1 MLLVSKKEEKFA
13 SSLCK
18 VEINPFPEGILTT
31 DNYFMIQNACS
42 NGMLSIDT
50 DDRNPNYKIG
60 CSVTTNP
67 LMNFAC
73 RRNLFK
79 FEKYGNSDSNVISYG
94 EKILI
99 LSHSDL
105 LNEPLYLFS
114 TLVSPQSYSRF
125 SRNQE
130 VLAVNEKNYYTCW
143 VIEHIDSSIRMAM
156 EGTPVKVTDPFIIRH
171 CSTSRLLASDMV
183 DYFNDYGHEYEVCC
197 NNFLSR
203 NKYQTLVSE
212 KEGRLR
218 IDTKL
223 RTEQDQNIWKIVE
236 I

>member
-1 MLLVSKKEEKFA
+1 MLLVSKKEEKFE
-13 SSLCK
+13 SSLSK
-18 VEINPFPEGILTT
+18 VNISPFPEAILTI
-31 DNYFMIQNACS
+31 DNYFMIQNACTS
-42 NGMLSIDT
+42 GMLSIDT

-67 LMNFAC
+67 IMNFPC

-79 FEKYGNSDSNVISYG
+79 FEKYGTSNSNIITYG
-94 EKILI
+94 EKILFI
-99 LSHSDL
+99 SHSEL
-105 LNEPLYLFS
+105 LNEPLYLYS
-114 TLVSPQSYSRF
+114 TLVSHQSYSRF

-130 VLAVNEKNYYTCW
+130 VLAVDEKSYYACW

-156 EGTPVKVTDPFIIRH
+156 EGTPVKVSDPFMIRH

-197 NNFLSR
+197 SSFQSK

-223 RTEQDQNIWKIVE
+223 KTELDQNLWKIVE

>member
-1 MLLVSKKEEKFA
+1 MLLVSNKEEKFA

-18 VEINPFPEGILTT
+18 VEINPFPQGILTT
-31 DNYFMIQNACS
+31 DNYFMLKNACTS
-42 NGMLSIDT
+42 GMLSIDT
-50 DDRNPNYKIG
+50 DDKNPNYKIG

-67 LMNFAC
+67 IMNFAC

-79 FEKYGNSDSNVISYG
+79 FEKYGSSDSNIITYG

-105 LNEPLYLFS
+105 LNEPLYLFT
-114 TLVSPQSYSRF
+114 TLVTPQSYSRL

-130 VLAVNEKNYYTCW
+130 VLAVNEKSYYACW
-143 VIEHIDSSIRMAM
+143 VIDHIDSSLRMAM
-156 EGTPVKVTDPFIIRH
+156 EGTPVNVSDSFTIRH
-171 CSTSRLLASDMV
+171 CSTSRLLASDLV

-197 NNFLSR
+197 NNFQSK

-218 IDTKL
+218 IDTKV
-223 RTEQDQNIWKIVE
+223 RTELDQNIWKIC
-236 I
+236 